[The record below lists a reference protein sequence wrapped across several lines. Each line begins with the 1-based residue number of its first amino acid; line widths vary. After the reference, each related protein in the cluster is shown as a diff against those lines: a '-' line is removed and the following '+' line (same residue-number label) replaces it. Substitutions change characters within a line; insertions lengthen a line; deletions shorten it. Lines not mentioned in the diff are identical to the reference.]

1 MMPKD
6 AATRDVSLADRLRP
20 LLREGNPRI
29 RLDEMVARIEG
40 REGLAPI
47 LFVLTLPEML
57 PLPPGLSMVM
67 AIPILL
73 VAPQLMANRRRLWL
87 PDWLARRTVKH
98 SDLAKLLKRV
108 LPVLDRVEKLSR
120 PRFAVLTG
128 PVGAFDIGL
137 ACTVIG
143 FILATP
149 LPFANLLPSWSLC
162 AFSLGLTRRDGLLVA
177 IGYGLL
183 AAALAVIGLAVLG
196 VDLGL
201 RQLLA
206 LV

>member
-1 MMPKD
+1 MPKD
-6 AATRDVSLADRLRP
+6 AQTSDVSLADRLQP
-20 LLREGNPRI
+20 LLRADEPRI

-40 REGLAPI
+40 QEGLAPV
-47 LFVLTLPEML
+47 LFVLTLPVML
-57 PLPPGLSMVM
+57 PLPPGVSMVM
-67 AIPILL
+67 ALPILL

-87 PDWLARRTVKH
+87 PDWLARRTVKQ
-98 SDLAKLLKRV
+98 SELAKLLKRV
-108 LPVLDRVEKLSR
+108 LPTLERVEKLVR
-120 PRFAVLTG
+120 PRLAFLTG
-128 PVGAFDIGL
+128 PVGAFDVGV

-143 FILATP
+143 VILVAP

-162 AFSLGLTRRDGLLVA
+162 AFSLGLTRRDGLFVA

-196 VDLGL
+196 VGLGIGQL
-201 RQLLA
+201 RS